1 MRFFGIFSHGDLL
14 PCAGCLKIKA
24 GLGRALRAVPA
35 AVAVQLHYRMRFYH
49 TNMIDLPQSTNGQGK
64 DQTGKH
70 DYRTFYMFDLEFE
83 IS

>member
-14 PCAGCLKIKA
+14 PSAGCLKSRLVWA
-24 GLGRALRAVPA
+24 GLVRPGWLLRLGSLGCVGQQS
-35 AVAVQLHYRMRFYH
+35 VQLHYRMRFYH

-70 DYRTFYMFDLEFE
+70 DY
-83 IS
+83 